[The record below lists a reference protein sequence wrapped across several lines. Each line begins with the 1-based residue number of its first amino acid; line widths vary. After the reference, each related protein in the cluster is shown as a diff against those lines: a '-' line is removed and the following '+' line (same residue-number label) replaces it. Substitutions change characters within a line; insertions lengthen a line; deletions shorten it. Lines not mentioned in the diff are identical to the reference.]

1 MSRYQSC
8 SGVIHLSRRVAP
20 SSAACR
26 WTSLGHP
33 DKSGIFL
40 SLSRLRFR
48 NGRRFLF
55 ILISKI
61 RGVRGCFFDQT
72 NPILKSKKWPYLID
86 NKLVTVY
93 WSGMKDK
100 KTNPIEAN
108 FFKTKKLKTNPFS
121 KPARSR

>member
-1 MSRYQSC
+1 MSSNQSC

-26 WTSLGHP
+26 WTTFSHP
-33 DKSGIFL
+33 DKSGILLFFP
-40 SLSRLRFR
+40 RLRFH

-72 NPILKSKKWPYLID
+72 NPILKSKKWSYLIY

-108 FFKTKKLKTNPFS
+108 FFKTKKHKTNPFS